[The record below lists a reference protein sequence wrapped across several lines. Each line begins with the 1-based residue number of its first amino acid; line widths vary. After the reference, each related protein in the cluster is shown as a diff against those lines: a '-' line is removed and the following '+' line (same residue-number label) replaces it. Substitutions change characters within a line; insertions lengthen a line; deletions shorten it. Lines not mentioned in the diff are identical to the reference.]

1 MVQGETH
8 SIPTALFR
16 ARNFIMPSTFGQLG
30 LPQEIVDVLANRDIA
45 EPFPIQE
52 VSIPDVIAGRDVA
65 GKAPTGSGKTLAFGL
80 PMLVRVGTATA
91 NHPRALILAPTRELA
106 AQIKTE
112 LSPYARAMHRTVFPV
127 FGGVRYQPQLQ
138 ALRKGVDILV
148 ATPGRLEDLI
158 EQGAI
163 NLSMVDIVTVDEADR
178 MADMGFLP
186 AVRRILDQTSDD
198 RQTLL
203 FSATLD
209 GDVGVLIKRYQS
221 NPARHQVAGVETQVT
236 DAEHHFWLVDH
247 TDKVRHTADAVDRTG
262 STIVFA
268 RTRHGADR
276 LARQL
281 SKLGVETV
289 AMHGGR
295 SQNQRNRALASFSA
309 GRVQALVATDVAARG
324 IHVDDVASVI
334 HFDPPQG
341 HKDYLHRS
349 GRTARAGAT
358 GTVLS
363 LVTHGER
370 RAVRRMQGNLD
381 LEIPIEHPRPE
392 KLPEGEASRR
402 PTPRPAPK
410 QDERPKQGERS
421 TRDERPTARDDH
433 AKPEQA
439 PARKKPKHK
448 KPSTPGGAMQSIYV
462 GNLPWKATGDDLRAM
477 FQKFGMVNNAMVK
490 MDQRGRSKGVGFVE
504 MPRSAASSAVHSING
519 SKMSGRPLKVRF
531 ADDNRRANPRPS
543 KRSRY

>member
-1 MVQGETH
+1 M
-8 SIPTALFR
+8 SR
-16 ARNFIMPSTFGQLG
+16 TFGQLG
-30 LPQEIVDVLANRDIA
+30 LPQEIVDALAKRDIV
-45 EPFPIQE
+45 EPFPIQTAA
-52 VSIPDVIAGRDVA
+52 IPDVWSGKDVA

-80 PMLVRVGTATA
+80 PMLARMGTATA
-91 NHPRALILAPTRELA
+91 NHPRGLILAPTRELA

-112 LSPYARAMHRTVFPV
+112 LSPYAREMHRNVFQV
-127 FGGVRYQPQLQ
+127 FGGVRYQPQRE
-138 ALRKGVDILV
+138 ALRKGVDLLV

-163 NLSMVDIVTVDEADR
+163 DLSDVDIVAVDEADR

-186 AVRRILDQTSDD
+186 AVKRILDQTSDG

-221 NPARHQVAGVETQVT
+221 NPVRHEVGGDETKVT

-247 TDKVRHTADAVDRTG
+247 SDKVRHTADAVDRTG

-381 LEIPIEHPRPE
+381 LEIPIEHPRPDN
-392 KLPEGEASRR
+392 LAEGER
-402 PTPRPAPK
+402 PTRTTPRPAPREETRP
-410 QDERPKQGERS
+410 QARSDRPKS
-421 TRDERPTARDDH
+421 
-433 AKPEQA
+433 EQA
-439 PARKKPKHK
+439 PRKKPRHK
-448 KPSTPGGAMQSIYV
+448 KPSTPGGTMQSIYV
-462 GNLPWKATGDDLRAM
+462 GNLPWKASGDDLRAM
-477 FQKFGMVNNAMVK
+477 FQKFGTVNDATVK
-490 MDQRGRSKGVGFVE
+490 MDRRGRSKGVGFVE
-504 MPRSAASSAVHSING
+504 MPRSAASAAVHAMNG
-519 SKMSGRPLKVRF
+519 SKLSGRPLKVRF
-531 ADDNRRANPRPS
+531 ATDDPAQSGRKNSRR
-543 KRSRY
+543 